1 MDTQRAHRVV
11 RFLWLFL
18 LFPSVA
24 VFAIF
29 LAGAFNGFQKPI
41 AGDVYPILAIALF
54 LVCYNVVWRGVYM
67 MIDVI
72 WTNDEDRPR

>member
-1 MDTQRAHRVV
+1 MDTERAHRVV
-11 RFLWLFL
+11 RFLWLLL

-29 LAGAFNGFQKPI
+29 LSGAFNGFQRPI
-41 AGDVYPILAIALF
+41 AGGVYPILAFTLF
-54 LVCYNVVWRGVYM
+54 LVCYIAVWRGVYM

-72 WTNDEDRPR
+72 WTKDEDRPR